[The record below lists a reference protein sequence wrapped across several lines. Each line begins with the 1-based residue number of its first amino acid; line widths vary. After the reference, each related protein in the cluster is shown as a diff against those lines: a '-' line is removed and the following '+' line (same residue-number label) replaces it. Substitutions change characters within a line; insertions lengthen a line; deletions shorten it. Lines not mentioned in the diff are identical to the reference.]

1 VATVFAHEIGHA
13 VQYRLGSVN
22 QATPT
27 IVKEQQADCYAGSF
41 IRWVADGHARHFQLS
56 TGDGLNAVLATM
68 MFIRDQVGTTAVD
81 PQAHGSSF
89 DRVTAFQFGFEDGP
103 VRCAKIDYNEIR
115 KRVTELGFTAESAA
129 GNNVPVT
136 DATLELLAQSL
147 NAAFTTFKQPPPF
160 VPGPCASGV
169 STPPASYCVQDNTI
183 AVDQAALNQL
193 AALPPGD
200 VLGVSS
206 TGLGDFAAFAE
217 VASRYA
223 LAVQKS
229 LGIPLDDKNAGLR
242 TACLTGA
249 WAGVIRHRFTDGRAE
264 QLLLGPGDLDEA
276 VAELLSPGSLIAA
289 DVNGNRVPAGFARV
303 SAFQVGFLQGSK
315 VCTTQFD

>member
-1 VATVFAHEIGHA
+1 
-13 VQYRLGSVN
+13 
-22 QATPT
+22 
-27 IVKEQQADCYAGSF
+27 
-41 IRWVADGHARHFQLS
+41 
-56 TGDGLNAVLATM
+56 
-68 MFIRDQVGTTAVD
+68 
-81 PQAHGSSF
+81 
-89 DRVTAFQFGFEDGP
+89 
-103 VRCAKIDYNEIR
+103 
-115 KRVTELGFTAESAA
+115 
-129 GNNVPVT
+129 
-136 DATLELLAQSL
+136 
-147 NAAFTTFKQPPPF
+147 
-160 VPGPCASGV
+160 V
-169 STPPASYCVQDNTI
+169 STPPASYCAQDNTI